1 MLDTMTVLHAE
12 IAVFIHLQAQMTRAM
27 WVVWV
32 VPHRLRRAAAISL
45 VLGVACLAAAV
56 CGGLATV
63 PPVAFN
69 TQGRLQRSGAPSAV
83 PSWVVP
89 VYQGLSLLREVDD
102 GLEPVLVKQ
111 QDLEMEMEVEPVWLG
126 SCESGALQDLQEKF
140 GISSTDGVL
149 VTCGA
154 GLVGPGGP
162 GIVGSFRHDILVRR
176 CGGMRN

>member
-12 IAVFIHLQAQMTRAM
+12 IAVFIHFQAQMPSAM
-27 WVVWV
+27 WVAWA
-32 VPHRLRRAAAISL
+32 VPHCLRRAAAILL

-69 TQGRLQRSGAPSAV
+69 TQGRLQRSGAPVGAV
-83 PSWVVP
+83 ASWVVP

-111 QDLEMEMEVEPVWLG
+111 QDLEMEEEPVWLG

-149 VTCGA
+149 VTRWA
-154 GLVGPGGP
+154 RLVGPGGP
-162 GIVGSFRHDILVRR
+162 GIIGSFRHDILVRR

>member
-1 MLDTMTVLHAE
+1 MP
-12 IAVFIHLQAQMTRAM
+12 RAM

-32 VPHRLRRAAAISL
+32 VPHRLRRAVAISL

-89 VYQGLSLLREVDD
+89 VYQGLSLLREVED

-111 QDLEMEMEVEPVWLG
+111 QDLDLEMEEPVWLG

-140 GISSTDGVL
+140 GIHSTDGVL
-149 VTCGA
+149 VA
-154 GLVGPGGP
+154 RAVRLVGPGGP
-162 GIVGSFRHDILVRR
+162 GFVGSFRHEFLLDDAPSVV
-176 CGGMRN
+176 GGMHH